1 MTRSLQ
7 KFRRLRRA
15 EKPLVVASS
24 SSRRRFGS
32 SSSPP
37 RVVSYQC
44 SRRGAASVSMD
55 VDDRSGDAST
65 RGSAGA
71 SSSAVVPEDGSD
83 ASSARDEST
92 HHHRYHAHAQ
102 TDHASADVRTA
113 FQLEVREAFYALV
126 TTYGFDPNDAAALA
140 LKLAAKMAEWPL
152 DLRGLLDACAR
163 ASAVPSPRNTAL
175 PLWI

>member
-1 MTRSLQ
+1 
-7 KFRRLRRA
+7 
-15 EKPLVVASS
+15 
-24 SSRRRFGS
+24 
-32 SSSPP
+32 
-37 RVVSYQC
+37 
-44 SRRGAASVSMD
+44 MD

-92 HHHRYHAHAQ
+92 HHRRYHAHAQ

-113 FQLEVREAFYALV
+113 FQLEVREAFDALV

-163 ASAVPSPRNTAL
+163 ASAVPSPPVT
-175 PLWI
+175 PLAVADAREEVRAVVDRVFSSPAVSYTHLRAHET